1 MESGDGSK
9 GLYMLR
15 ADNAA
20 AQSATS
26 VVVIGYPSNLDV
38 THQLGSIAPVRE
50 HYTTSELV

>member
-1 MESGDGSK
+1 MESGNGSK

-38 THQLGSIAPVRE
+38 MHQLGSIAPVRE